1 MSILNVGEVQT
12 NFIKSTTGTTSLN
25 IDSTGRVLIPN
36 QPSFRVYG
44 PSGEINTI
52 ITFAS
57 TEYNTGNHMNAG
69 TGIFTA
75 PIAGRYLFTFSILCG
90 NPMGAYVRILFCKNS
105 TVGDVSLGDT
115 LSNGHPSF
123 GSPSMAMI
131 FSLAANDTIRLRADG
146 GADGAGTRV
155 YGPTWGSFSGCLI
168 G

>member
-57 TEYNTGNHMNAG
+57 TEYNTGNHMNAS

-90 NPMGAYVRILFCKNS
+90 NPMGVYIRILFCKNS

-115 LSNGHPSF
+115 LTGGLASY
-123 GSPSMAMI
+123 GSANMAMI

-146 GADGAGTRV
+146 GGDNAGTRV